1 MLHRRTFL
9 TTILLGSAAA
19 SLAATADTAW
29 AQPREMQAGSMGSGS
44 GTMGAGSG
52 TMGSGAGSMG
62 AGSGSMGSGTGSMN
76 RAGARSG
83 GRRRRRR
90 RRQRHAM

>member
-19 SLAATADTAW
+19 SLAATADAAR

-44 GTMGAGSG
+44 GTMGSGSG
-52 TMGSGAGSMG
+52 AMGSGSSSMG
-62 AGSGSMGSGTGSMN
+62 AGSGSMGSG
-76 RAGARSG
+76 AGAMSQPGATSRAH
-83 GRRRRRR
+83 RRRRR
-90 RRQRHAM
+90 RRQRRAM